1 MSDLSRITVTME
13 LNNLKYLRMLQAQLL
28 ARSHRSVSLSATLNA
43 IIKLVIST
51 KPTVAEIKEII
62 ERKK

>member
-13 LNNLKYLRMLQAQLL
+13 LNNLKYLRMLQSQLL
-28 ARSHRSVSLSATLNA
+28 AKSHRSVSFSSTLNA
-43 IIKLVIST
+43 VIKLVISA

>member
-51 KPTVAEIKEII
+51 KPTVVEIKEII